1 MSLIETNTR
10 AILKRYTVD
19 IEQEIQDKRK
29 YLDEPETVTIAFF
42 GDEDGLSPSSSAS
55 LCGCAQPPQQRSAH
69 TQSPHLALRG
79 DCMDRLTGGRFAA
92 ARARW

>member
-29 YLDEPETVTIAFF
+29 YLDEPETV
-42 GDEDGLSPSSSAS
+42 S
-55 LCGCAQPPQQRSAH
+55 H
-69 TQSPHLALRG
+69 
-79 DCMDRLTGGRFAA
+79 DCVF
-92 ARARW
+92 W